1 MLNNFIY
8 AKTKD
13 LFLEQLGAG
22 NILDEAIVF
31 IADTK
36 EIWNHGTYYGG
47 KTIVIDSEVSDT
59 SGNAVANNIIK
70 KYVDNADNT
79 LSERIA
85 NLEQNEGGGK
95 VYNIYY
101 NESNNLSEEQLE
113 ANKKAY
119 AALMS
124 EEKAAFYLVQEGN
137 VYSRLI
143 VSTTMK
149 SASTEA
155 IAVEAHVI
163 LPTGNKTML
172 GTTAINLYSDG
183 HISMTVVQNNL
194 PSEDEVNVALEQ
206 KQDILVSG
214 TTIKTINGQDILG
227 EGDIVIKEGTEESK
241 NMYYVHFP
249 QPENDSLSD
258 DQMAENVEA
267 FNAWINAMDSGAN
280 LPMLCW
286 YELPYGVGK
295 IDVLSHN
302 YDQIEFMVKI
312 IFSASETAL
321 PDGVKSVEVII
332 MSGTLYSDGYVEIA
346 EYSLNELP
354 IAESFKTINGESILG
369 SGDINISVDTNSFAS
384 KDDLDRKQNKLVN
397 GSTIK
402 SINNETLLGPG
413 NITIDTS
420 VFDTTGDN
428 TERPMSQKATTD
440 AINAE
445 TERALMVENELF
457 DKIEAHEALT
467 QQASQNA
474 ADANAYA
481 QEAFSKSSEAVNIA
495 NTAKNAIA
503 ALEGINA
510 GAVQEAISETIV
522 QIEQNTTDIEVLKNS
537 HVVLSEEEYAAL
549 ELKDPDKFYIVYEE

>member
-1 MLNNFIY
+1 M
-8 AKTKD
+8 D
-13 LFLEQLGAG
+13 
-22 NILDEAIVF
+22 
-31 IADTK
+31 
-36 EIWNHGTYYGG
+36 
-47 KTIVIDSEVSDT
+47 
-59 SGNAVANNIIK
+59 
-70 KYVDNADNT
+70 
-79 LSERIA
+79 
-85 NLEQNEGGGK
+85 
-95 VYNIYY
+95 
-101 NESNNLSEEQLE
+101 EEQLAENAASCTKWLE
-113 ANKKAY
+113 ANSNNEPLPILCWAEFPNGMGRINVY
-119 AALMS
+119 DSSDGLLNFSIRITLGVGNDESLDNAELVGMLIIDGMLS
-124 EEKAAFYLVQEGN
+124 STGEVELYMPLEEK
-137 VYSRLI
+137 
-143 VSTTMK
+143 
-149 SASTEA
+149 
-155 IAVEAHVI
+155 I
-163 LPTGNKTML
+163 L
-172 GTTAINLYSDG
+172 
-183 HISMTVVQNNL
+183 
-194 PSEDEVNVALEQ
+194 
-206 KQDILVSG
+206 
-214 TTIKTINGQDILG
+214 TTIN
-227 EGDIVIKEGTEESK
+227 
-241 NMYYVHFP
+241 
-249 QPENDSLSD
+249 
-258 DQMAENVEA
+258 
-267 FNAWINAMDSGAN
+267 
-280 LPMLCW
+280 
-286 YELPYGVGK
+286 
-295 IDVLSHN
+295 
-302 YDQIEFMVKI
+302 
-312 IFSASETAL
+312 
-321 PDGVKSVEVII
+321 
-332 MSGTLYSDGYVEIA
+332 
-346 EYSLNELP
+346 
-354 IAESFKTINGESILG
+354 SFKTINGQSIFG
-369 SGDINISVDTNSFAS
+369 EGDINISVDTNSFAS

>member
-1 MLNNFIY
+1 MQ
-8 AKTKD
+8 AS
-13 LFLEQLGAG
+13 
-22 NILDEAIVF
+22 
-31 IADTK
+31 
-36 EIWNHGTYYGG
+36 
-47 KTIVIDSEVSDT
+47 IDSKLDIS
-59 SGNAVANNIIK
+59 VANNT
-70 KYVDNADNT
+70 YATMNA
-79 LSERIA
+79 I
-85 NLEQNEGGGK
+85 
-95 VYNIYY
+95 
-101 NESNNLSEEQLE
+101 
-113 ANKKAY
+113 
-119 AALMS
+119 
-124 EEKAAFYLVQEGN
+124 
-137 VYSRLI
+137 
-143 VSTTMK
+143 
-149 SASTEA
+149 
-155 IAVEAHVI
+155 
-163 LPTGNKTML
+163 TG
-172 GTTAINLYSDG
+172 
-183 HISMTVVQNNL
+183 
-194 PSEDEVNVALEQ
+194 
-206 KQDILVSG
+206 KQDELVSG
-214 TTIKTINGQDILG
+214 QNIKTFNGQSILG
-227 EGDIVIKEGTEESK
+227 EGDIS
-241 NMYYVHFP
+241 
-249 QPENDSLSD
+249 
-258 DQMAENVEA
+258 
-267 FNAWINAMDSGAN
+267 
-280 LPMLCW
+280 
-286 YELPYGVGK
+286 
-295 IDVLSHN
+295 ID
-302 YDQIEFMVKI
+302 
-312 IFSASETAL
+312 T
-321 PDGVKSVEVII
+321 
-332 MSGTLYSDGYVEIA
+332 T
-346 EYSLNELP
+346 
-354 IAESFKTINGESILG
+354 T
-369 SGDINISVDTNSFAS
+369 FAS

>member
-1 MLNNFIY
+1 
-8 AKTKD
+8 
-13 LFLEQLGAG
+13 
-22 NILDEAIVF
+22 
-31 IADTK
+31 
-36 EIWNHGTYYGG
+36 
-47 KTIVIDSEVSDT
+47 
-59 SGNAVANNIIK
+59 
-70 KYVDNADNT
+70 VDNALT
-79 LSERIA
+79 ERI
-85 NLEQNEGGGK
+85 NTLEQNREGSLETY
-95 VYNIYY
+95 VFYFD
-101 NESNNLSEEQLE
+101 EELTEEKIE
-113 ANKKAY
+113 ANKRSYEAAMAETPALYVISAY
-119 AALMS
+119 GDIIVPTQMYISSSDGDGYVHFGISSNEEIANS
-124 EEKAAFYLVQEGN
+124 EARNREYLDVFNTQIRFAEDGT
-137 VYSRLI
+137 YTIHKQFESRLAK
-143 VSTTMK
+143 VS
-149 SASTEA
+149 
-155 IAVEAHVI
+155 
-163 LPTGNKTML
+163 ML
-172 GTTAINLYSDG
+172 
-183 HISMTVVQNNL
+183 
-194 PSEDEVNVALEQ
+194 DEVIAKVDEIPDLIANFPQ
-206 KQDILVSG
+206 
-214 TTIKTINGQDILG
+214 G
-227 EGDIVIKEGTEESK
+227 EKF
-241 NMYYVHFP
+241 YYVHLPFEDYP
-249 QPENDSLSD
+249 LEEWQL
-258 DQMAENVEA
+258 AENAASCTKWLEA
-267 FNAWINAMDSGAN
+267 YKNNEP
-280 LPMLCW
+280 LPILCW
-286 YELPYGVGK
+286 AEFPNGEGRMVAYQSSDSSLGFFLSMTLGVGN
-295 IDVLSHN
+295 DESLDN
-302 YDQIEFMVKI
+302 
-312 IFSASETAL
+312 A
-321 PDGVKSVEVII
+321 EVVG
-332 MSGTLYSDGYVEIA
+332 MLFVNGLLYSTGEVELFISPD
-346 EYSLNELP
+346 EKVLP
-354 IAESFKTINGESILG
+354 TINSFKTINGQSIFG
-369 SGDINISVDTNSFAS
+369 EGNINISVDTDSFAS

>member
-1 MLNNFIY
+1 
-8 AKTKD
+8 
-13 LFLEQLGAG
+13 
-22 NILDEAIVF
+22 
-31 IADTK
+31 
-36 EIWNHGTYYGG
+36 
-47 KTIVIDSEVSDT
+47 
-59 SGNAVANNIIK
+59 
-70 KYVDNADNT
+70 
-79 LSERIA
+79 
-85 NLEQNEGGGK
+85 
-95 VYNIYY
+95 
-101 NESNNLSEEQLE
+101 
-113 ANKKAY
+113 
-119 AALMS
+119 
-124 EEKAAFYLVQEGN
+124 
-137 VYSRLI
+137 
-143 VSTTMK
+143 
-149 SASTEA
+149 
-155 IAVEAHVI
+155 
-163 LPTGNKTML
+163 
-172 GTTAINLYSDG
+172 
-183 HISMTVVQNNL
+183 
-194 PSEDEVNVALEQ
+194 
-206 KQDILVSG
+206 
-214 TTIKTINGQDILG
+214 
-227 EGDIVIKEGTEESK
+227 
-241 NMYYVHFP
+241 
-249 QPENDSLSD
+249 
-258 DQMAENVEA
+258 
-267 FNAWINAMDSGAN
+267 MDSGAN